1 MSKIKIFLILANLF
15 LGFAIYITFKND
27 NEKEIGTNKLLISTL
42 SKLDSL
48 KLDSG
53 NSSKIIGLTK
63 VSQNW
68 QIVEPYSWEANKLAL
83 SNFQTKIAHFQFKK
97 LNNLRELKE
106 KGEILEDYGI
116 DEYSPR
122 IRISSNQD
130 FIDFKIGNITRDGS
144 NCYILANFSKLNE
157 KIICKVDKE
166 IINFCQSKPKDWTD
180 GSIIK
185 TPLYAIDKIAIKFGD
200 ETTRSSHVIL
210 EKNEEDWVFIEP
222 FKGDSDNEKVLLQ
235 LNSLI
240 STNILKFQSEDEK
253 TYLNAKKWKTKLEI
267 SGFNQ
272 TETILFNIN
281 EDGTILGKRNSN
293 DTLFILNADFLSLLN
308 DWSTKLR
315 NRTLFKFSTSNIQ
328 SFEVIKEDEI
338 IKISKN
344 KDDSWDIAESNSS
357 NLKII
362 KADSERVKS
371 FFREL
376 NTVSISQFLSTS
388 INEKS
393 KEEFKIDEPIYR
405 INSLNKN
412 SISNSYYLSRMKE
425 TEKMWSVIDQNQS
438 LICLVQN
445 DLNKILDIDSLTFRN
460 KNLIPEDFI
469 SKIIIIER
477 KDSNNSITI
486 DSSKS
491 NEENNTLLNFK
502 AETFINCAFLDD
514 GTWIE
519 GDWIPWEYKLSFLNS
534 EKNNTKQIN
543 FYLSERKGASTWYG
557 GDPVNGLIFKL
568 PLNLIDEIYTVTAGT
583 DGINK
588 Q

>member
-1 MSKIKIFLILANLF
+1 M
-15 LGFAIYITFKND
+15 
-27 NEKEIGTNKLLISTL
+27 
-42 SKLDSL
+42 
-48 KLDSG
+48 
-53 NSSKIIGLTK
+53 TK

-83 SNFQTKIAHFQFKK
+83 SNFQTKLAHFQFKK
-97 LNNLRELKE
+97 LNDLSEIKD

-116 DEYSPR
+116 DELSPKIKIYSHK
-122 IRISSNQD
+122 D
-130 FIDFKIGNITRDGS
+130 FIDFKIGDITRDGS
-144 NCYILANFSKLNE
+144 NCYVLTNFSKLNE
-157 KIICKVDKE
+157 KIIFKVDKE
-166 IINFCQSKPKDWTD
+166 IINFCQSKPRDWTD

-210 EKNEEDWVFIEP
+210 EKNVEDWVFIEP

-328 SFEVIKEDEI
+328 SVEVIKEDEI

-393 KEEFKIDEPIYR
+393 KEEFKIDKPIYR

-425 TEKMWSVIDQNQS
+425 IEKMWSVIDQNQS

-460 KNLIPEDFI
+460 KNLLPEDFI
-469 SKIIIIER
+469 SKIITIER
-477 KDSNNSITI
+477 KDSNKSITI

-502 AETFINCAFLDD
+502 AETFINSAFLDD

-519 GDWIPWEYKLSFLNS
+519 GDWIPWEYKCHFLTQKRTTPS
-534 EKNNTKQIN
+534 K
-543 FYLSERKGASTWYG
+543 
-557 GDPVNGLIFKL
+557 LIFILAK
-568 PLNLIDEIYTVTAGT
+568 ERCFYMVWRRSS
-583 DGINK
+583 
-588 Q
+588 